1 MGVIMAEMHLALG
14 AALNIYILD
23 AQSRNYSPKTLEF
36 YRGRVG
42 RFLEWLERQG
52 INTVRGVE
60 AGHIRAYLA
69 ERAGLLSATTVH
81 TEARAIRAFLNF
93 CVREGWIEHSPLRVG
108 MMPRRP
114 RLIRPALT
122 EAQVRSLLKR
132 SSPQEAAIILV
143 LLDTGLRA
151 AEFCKLNV
159 PDIDLAAGT
168 VTVRQGKG
176 AKDRQAYL
184 GARSRKAL
192 LRYWGE
198 MGLADGPAVLT
209 QRGRKRLTPNSLN
222 RTLTRVGALAGVD
235 VSPHALRRTFAVLN
249 LRAGIDVY
257 TLARLMGHESIETL
271 RQYLPLV
278 DDDIRSAHQRVGIV
292 DRL

>member
-1 MGVIMAEMHLALG
+1 MEEMHLALN
-14 AALNIYILD
+14 AALSIYILD
-23 AQSRNYSPKTLEF
+23 AEARNYSKKTLEF

-42 RFLEWLERQG
+42 RFVAWL
-52 INTVRGVE
+52 RGHGVTTA
-60 AGHIRAYLA
+60 AGVQSSHIRSYLA

-93 CVREGWIEHSPLRVG
+93 CVREGWIEHSPLRAG

-114 RLIRPALT
+114 RLVRPALT
-122 EAQVRSLLKR
+122 EPQVRSLLKR
-132 SSPQEAAIILV
+132 SSSQESAIILA

-159 PDIDLAAGT
+159 DDIDVAAGT

-198 MGLADGPAVLT
+198 MGITDGPAVLT
-209 QRGRKRLTPNSLN
+209 QRGRKRLTPNSLR
-222 RTLTRVGALAGVD
+222 RTLVRVGEMAGVD
-235 VSPHALRRTFAVLN
+235 VSPHALRRTFAVFN
-249 LRAGIDVY
+249 LRAGVDVY

-278 DDDIRSAHQRVGIV
+278 DADIRSAHQRVGIV

>member
-1 MGVIMAEMHLALG
+1 MGVIMAEMKLALG

-23 AQSRNYSPKTLEF
+23 AQSRNYSPRTVDF
-36 YRGRVG
+36 YRWRVG
-42 RFLEWLERQG
+42 KFITWLAEQG
-52 INTVRGVE
+52 VDTVTAVN
-60 AGHIRAYLA
+60 AAHIRTYLA
-69 ERAGLLSATTVH
+69 QRADQVSATTIH

-93 CVREGWIEHSPLRVG
+93 CVAEQWIEHSPLRAG

-114 RLIRPALT
+114 RLVRPALT

-132 SSPQEAAIILV
+132 SSPQEAAIILL

-151 AEFCKLNV
+151 AEFCKLDV

-168 VTVRQGKG
+168 VIVRQGKG

-198 MGLADGPAVLT
+198 KGIADGPAVLT
-209 QRGRKRLTPNSLN
+209 QRGRRRLTPNSLN

-249 LRAGIDVY
+249 LRAGVDVY

-278 DDDIRSAHQRVGIV
+278 DADVHNTHRRAAVV

>member
-1 MGVIMAEMHLALG
+1 MGVIMTEMQLALG

-23 AQSRNYSPKTLEF
+23 AQSRNYSPKTIEF
-36 YRGRVG
+36 YQGRVG
-42 RFLEWLERQG
+42 RFLGWLEQQG
-52 INTVRGVE
+52 VNTVLGI
-60 AGHIRAYLA
+60 ATAHIRAYLA

-93 CVREGWIEHSPLRVG
+93 CVREGWIEHSPLRAG

-114 RLIRPALT
+114 RLVRPALT

-151 AEFCKLNV
+151 AEFCKLDV

-192 LRYWGE
+192 LRYWSE
-198 MGLADGPAVLT
+198 MAIADGPAVLT
-209 QRGRKRLTPNSLN
+209 QRGRRRLTPNSLN

-249 LRAGIDVY
+249 LRAGVDVY

-278 DDDIRSAHQRVGIV
+278 DADIHDTHRRAAVV

>member
-1 MGVIMAEMHLALG
+1 MKEMHLALG
-14 AALNIYILD
+14 SALNIYILD
-23 AQSRNYSPKTLEF
+23 AQARNYSPRTVDF
-36 YRGRVG
+36 YRWRVG
-42 RFLEWLERQG
+42 KFIVWLAEQGVNTAAAVDTAHVRQ
-52 INTVRGVE
+52 
-60 AGHIRAYLA
+60 YLA
-69 ERAGLLSATTVH
+69 ERAGQVAATTVH

-93 CVREGWIEHSPLRVG
+93 CVREDWIEHSPLRAG

-114 RLIRPALT
+114 RLVRPALT
-122 EAQVRSLLKR
+122 EHQVRGLLKR

-151 AEFCKLNV
+151 AEFCKLDV
-159 PDIDLAAGT
+159 TDIDLAAGT

-198 MGLADGPAVLT
+198 MAIADGPAVLT
-209 QRGRKRLTPNSLN
+209 QRGRRRLTPNSLN

-249 LRAGIDVY
+249 LRAGVDVY

-278 DDDIRSAHQRVGIV
+278 DADVHNTHRRAAVV